1 MPANVRVRFAPSPTG
16 NPHIGNVRTAI
27 FAWLFARR
35 HGGDFMIRVEDT
47 DQSRRTEGAVEA
59 MLESLRWVGLDWDE
73 GPDIGGRDA
82 PYTQS
87 ERLSLYHAEA
97 EKLIASGK
105 AYHCYCSAERLDG
118 LRLEQQRDNAERIGY
133 DRRCLNLSDVERAR
147 LDASG
152 VPYVVRFKM
161 PDDGVSA
168 LEDIV
173 FGDVEFENRLYDDF
187 VMLKSDGFPTYHL
200 ASVVDDYHMGISHVM
215 RGKEWLSSVP
225 RHVQLYAAFGWPMP
239 EFAHLPVILAP
250 DRAKLSK
257 RHGAASV
264 LDYRDMGIL
273 PEALLNYLTLLGWSL
288 DGSTEFLSPQQLIA
302 AFDPSRISRSD
313 AVFDIDKLMWLNG
326 QHIRAASDER
336 LDAALARFWADSPPD
351 FDVASAN
358 GDSAPDV
365 ALNAAKIAAPLVRE
379 RLKTLADA
387 ASLVKFAF
395 SKNVNPD
402 PEQLIQRRMDADSTR
417 AALTAAH
424 NALSEVEPFDAA
436 SIEGTL
442 RPLADELGIRVGPLL
457 GSLRVATTAQKVSPP
472 IFESMEVLGRERTLE
487 RIAHAI
493 ELL

>member
-1 MPANVRVRFAPSPTG
+1 MPTNVRVRFAPSPTG

-35 HGGDFMIRVEDT
+35 HDGAFMIRVEDT

-73 GPDIGGRDA
+73 GPDIGGGA
-82 PYTQS
+82 GPYTQS

-97 EKLIASGK
+97 ERLIGQGS
-105 AYHCYCSAERLDG
+105 AYRCYCSAQRLD
-118 LRLEQQRDNAERIGY
+118 RIRSEQQRAGAERIGY
-133 DRRCLNLSDVERAR
+133 DRHCLSLSDDDRTR
-147 LDASG
+147 LESDGAPS
-152 VPYVVRFKM
+152 VVRFKM
-161 PDDGVSA
+161 PDDGVSS
-168 LEDIV
+168 LDDIV
-173 FGDVEFENRLYDDF
+173 FGRLEFENRLYDDF
-187 VMLKSDGFPTYHL
+187 VALKSDGFPTYHL
-200 ASVVDDYHMGISHVM
+200 ASVVDDRNMEISHVI
-215 RGKEWLSSVP
+215 RGKEWISSVP
-225 RHVQLYAAFGWPMP
+225 RHVQLYAAFGWEMP
-239 EFAHLPVILAP
+239 KFAHLPVILAP
-250 DRAKLSK
+250 DRTKLSK

-264 LDYRDMGIL
+264 MDYRDMGVL

-288 DGSTEFLSPQQLIA
+288 DGSTEFFTPDDLIA
-302 AFDPSRISRSD
+302 AFDLARVSRSD
-313 AVFDIDKLMWLNG
+313 AVFDFDKLMWLNG
-326 QHIRAASDER
+326 QHIRAASDAR
-336 LDAALARFWADSPPD
+336 LDGALARFWADSPPD
-351 FDVASAN
+351 FDAASAN

-365 ALNAAKIAAPLVRE
+365 AKITPLVRE

-387 ASLVKFAF
+387 APLVKFAF
-395 SKNVNPD
+395 SKKVCPD
-402 PEQLIQRRMDADSTR
+402 PEQLIQRRMDAGSTR
-417 AALTAAH
+417 DALTAAH
-424 NALSEVEPFDAA
+424 GVLSDVEPFDAS